1 MYAIDSMSQNW
12 GWIVAVLAIG
22 GVALK
27 FIRWTAIVDADRNQF
42 REFMRE
48 IRDEMREMR
57 GEMREMRGEIKN
69 IFNRLP
75 GEPVEKVTSPI
86 SLTDYG
92 KELSQSINASEIAD
106 LQITKVTA
114 AVENFNAYQIQEYC
128 FSFSKDDL
136 LNELKANHADLY
148 DKIHEVAFEQGMD
161 VEKLTRVIALEL
173 RDKILPTLN
182 KPHAEIDQHSP
193 NKP

>member
-1 MYAIDSMSQNW
+1 MEQNLE
-12 GWIVAVLAIG
+12 WIVVTAIVGLAITLFG
-22 GVALK
+22 AIIK
-27 FIRWTAIVDADRNQF
+27 FSRWTAVVDADRNQF

-48 IRDEMREMR
+48 IRDDIK
-57 GEMREMRGEIKN
+57 EIFK
-69 IFNRLP
+69 RLP

-92 KELSQSINASEIAD
+92 DKLSQLINASEIAD
-106 LQITKVTA
+106 IQITKVTK

-128 FSFSKDDL
+128 FSFSKGDL
-136 LNELKANHADLY
+136 LNELKENHADLY
-148 DKIHEVAFEQGMD
+148 DKIHEVAFEEGIE

-173 RDKILPTLN
+173 RDKILSTLD

>member
-1 MYAIDSMSQNW
+1 MEQYWA
-12 GWIVAVLAIG
+12 WIVVAILGLTITVG
-22 GVALK
+22 GAIIK
-27 FIRWTAIVDADRNQF
+27 FSRWTAVVDADRNQF
-42 REFMRE
+42 REFIRE
-48 IRDEMREMR
+48 IRDDIK
-57 GEMREMRGEIKN
+57 EIFK
-69 IFNRLP
+69 RLP

-92 KELSQSINASEIAD
+92 KELSQFINASKIAD
-106 LQITKVTA
+106 IQITKVKK

-136 LNELKANHADLY
+136 VNELKANHADLY
-148 DKIHEVAFEQGMD
+148 NKIHEVAFEQGID

-173 RDKILPTLN
+173 RDKILSTLD